1 MPACGLAGWDLCF
14 CGSTSQSQFAEG
26 SAFHL
31 CESLLFAQAYASCS
45 VIYKQC
51 FYPDSVSFVLTWCN
65 NNQFWVDILFNLS
78 FMVNKHSLRW
88 LKILRSVLTCNIL
101 NYTEPKPFFFF
112 FSSFWQRV
120 FLSSAR
126 QACLSSSGSVP
137 PAMQWLCH
145 PLGHRFF
152 VDGDWAIR
160 STPKES
166 IYSQAG
172 NTGQWKQKFALSV

>member
-31 CESLLFAQAYASCS
+31 CESLLFAQACS

-112 FSSFWQRV
+112 F
-120 FLSSAR
+120 FLLLT
-126 QACLSSSGSVP
+126 ACVPEQCSSSLPIFQRQCP
-137 PAMQWLCH
+137 PSHAVALSPTRS
-145 PLGHRFF
+145 PLLRGW
-152 VDGDWAIR
+152 GLG
-160 STPKES
+160 
-166 IYSQAG
+166 YSQHP
-172 NTGQWKQKFALSV
+172 

>member
-112 FSSFWQRV
+112 FFLLLTARV
-120 FLSSAR
+120 PE
-126 QACLSSSGSVP
+126 QCSSSLPIFQRQCP
-137 PAMQWLCH
+137 PSHAVALSPTRS
-145 PLGHRFF
+145 PLLRGW
-152 VDGDWAIR
+152 GLG
-160 STPKES
+160 
-166 IYSQAG
+166 YSQHP
-172 NTGQWKQKFALSV
+172 

>member
-31 CESLLFAQAYASCS
+31 CESLLFAQACASCS

-112 FSSFWQRV
+112 F
-120 FLSSAR
+120 FLLLT
-126 QACLSSSGSVP
+126 ACVPEQCSSSLPIFQRQCP
-137 PAMQWLCH
+137 PSHAVALSPTRS
-145 PLGHRFF
+145 PLLRGW
-152 VDGDWAIR
+152 GLG
-160 STPKES
+160 
-166 IYSQAG
+166 YSQHP
-172 NTGQWKQKFALSV
+172 

>member
-51 FYPDSVSFVLTWCN
+51 FYSDSVSFVLTWCN

-112 FSSFWQRV
+112 F
-120 FLSSAR
+120 LLLT
-126 QACLSSSGSVP
+126 ACVPEQCSSSLPIFQRHCP
-137 PAMQWLCH
+137 PSHAVALSPTRS
-145 PLGHRFF
+145 PLLRGW
-152 VDGDWAIR
+152 GLG
-160 STPKES
+160 
-166 IYSQAG
+166 YSQHP
-172 NTGQWKQKFALSV
+172 